1 MFFFF
6 FFFEQIQE
14 VIKEIFE
21 YLSYNIVEE
30 EPKDTDKFYNMLVEK
45 QENRYSV
52 IIKNKMT
59 NNQLSKLVNINH
71 EEIAK
76 TYKPLLIVLD
86 DIKGESKQILKQKYN
101 IEILDISNII
111 YLIHDNEELMNKLRG
126 IIDYSLSGIEG
137 SKPDIEFKKKQ
148 IGGNI
153 KKDAKYYI
161 DNLKSIKTGREE
173 CYKYQEFCEN
183 LIKDMYSDD
192 LDSWSRQNRTE
203 QNNYIFDLIA
213 RIKYR
218 KKEEYNDFFNMIEN
232 ILNSK
237 YLLFEFKNYEGKIE
251 REDIRQVEAYLYEKA
266 LRKVAIILTRNGSS
280 SNADDEIRKKLKEQ
294 GKTIIVLDDNDVID
308 MIKIWKSD
316 SENNSSIVFQEKL
329 NNLYIHLEQ

>member
-45 QENRYSV
+45 QENRYAV

-59 NNQLSKLVNINH
+59 NNQLSKLVNINR

-161 DNLKSIKTGREE
+161 DKLKSIKTGREE
-173 CYKYQEFCEN
+173 CYKYQEFCEI

>member
-6 FFFEQIQE
+6 YFFEQIQD

-21 YLSYNIVEE
+21 YLSYSIVKIET
-30 EPKDTDKFYNMLVEK
+30 KDTDKFYNMLVEK
-45 QENRYSV
+45 QENRYAV

-59 NNQLSKLVNINH
+59 NNQLSKLVNINN
-71 EEIAK
+71 EEISK
-76 TYKPLLIVLD
+76 TYKPLLIILD
-86 DIKGESKQILKQKYN
+86 NISNESKQILKYKYN

-111 YLIHDNEELMNKLRG
+111 YLIHDNEELMNKLKG
-126 IIDYSLSGIEG
+126 IIDYSLSGIDG
-137 SKPDIEFKKKQ
+137 TKPEIDFEKKQ
-148 IGGNI
+148 INDNI

-161 DNLKSIKTGREE
+161 DNLKSIKAGREE
-173 CYKYQEFCEN
+173 WYKYQKFCEN
-183 LIKDMYSDD
+183 LMKDMYNDD
-192 LDSWSRQNRTE
+192 LDSWSEQNRTE
-203 QNNYIFDLIA
+203 RNNYIFDLIA

-232 ILNSK
+232 VLNSK

-280 SNADDEIRKKLKEQ
+280 CNADDEIRKKLKEQ

-316 SENNSSIVFQEKL
+316 NENNSSIVFQKKF
-329 NNLYIHLEQ
+329 NNLYMHLEQ